1 MIITIDTEILDEHL
15 MTPDEYVY
23 LARLMADTEAL
34 KKILLKV
41 DGKKLV
47 RRGYIEI
54 DDGVAYLTDK
64 TRELFKIPREGF
76 VTPKV
81 ELHVAA
87 SAENIKQLAEK
98 YRNLFP
104 TGVRSG
110 GYLVRGTAE
119 SCEKKLK
126 SFRRKYPDYDEA
138 IILQATKNYVD
149 RKAREAYNHMKLA
162 PYFIEKDGIS
172 MLAAECEELLANG
185 TTGRSDDDW
194 GKDV

>member
-15 MTPDEYVY
+15 IRPDEYVY
-23 LARLMADTEAL
+23 LARLMADTNAL
-34 KKILLKV
+34 KKVMLNI

-54 DDGVAYLTDK
+54 DDGQAYLTDK
-64 TRELFKIPREGF
+64 SRELFKIPREGF

-81 ELHVAA
+81 DIEVVTKD
-87 SAENIKQLAEK
+87 SNIKEFAKK
-98 YRNLFP
+98 YQALFP
-104 TGVRSG
+104 VGVRSG
-110 GYLVRGTAE
+110 GYLVRGTAQ
-119 SCEKKLK
+119 SCENKLK

>member
-15 MTPDEYVY
+15 IRPDEYVY
-23 LARLMADTEAL
+23 LARLMAETDAL
-34 KKILLKV
+34 KKVLLNV

-54 DDGVAYLTDK
+54 DDGQAYLTEK

-76 VTPKV
+76 VTPKID
-81 ELHVAA
+81 LDVAV
-87 SAENIKQLAEK
+87 SEENIKELAKK
-98 YRNLFP
+98 YQSIFP
-104 TGVRSG
+104 VGIRSG
-110 GYLVRGTAE
+110 GYLVRGTAQ
-119 SCEKKLK
+119 SCESKLK

-138 IILQATKNYVD
+138 IILQATQSYVD

-172 MLAAECEELLANG
+172 MLAAECEELLAKG
-185 TTGRSDDDW
+185 ATGRSDDDW